1 MPTTARGYVYPAG
14 ADPADGA
21 ANIQSAVASIDS
33 DISACLPEQAVT
45 SFGDIGPFL
54 AGAVSNSV
62 LNASNEAAVAVI
74 EPKFTFTPTKF
85 VWWCTTQNG
94 NYDIAVILVSTR
106 ARLWSLGSTACP
118 ATGQQVVSMT
128 GAPTL
133 TAGVRYGLV
142 IASSSA
148 TFAMQT
154 SAALP
159 AGASTFYD
167 GTIGAGRVASSFPI
181 PATLGAWSEWTRLP
195 ALALRA

>member
-1 MPTTARGYVYPAG
+1 MGTTARGYVYPAG
-14 ADPADGA
+14 ADPANGS
-21 ANIQSAVASIDS
+21 ANIQSAVTSIDS
-33 DISACLPEQAVT
+33 DISACMPEQAVT

-62 LNASNEAAVAVI
+62 LNASNSAAVAVI

-85 VWWCTTQNG
+85 VWWCVTQNG

-118 ATGQQVVSMT
+118 AAGQQVVSMT

-148 TFAMQT
+148 TFAIQT

-159 AGASTFYD
+159 TGASTFYD
-167 GTIGAGRVASSFPI
+167 GTIGAGQVSSSFPI
-181 PATLGAWSEWTRLP
+181 PSTLGVWSEWTRLP